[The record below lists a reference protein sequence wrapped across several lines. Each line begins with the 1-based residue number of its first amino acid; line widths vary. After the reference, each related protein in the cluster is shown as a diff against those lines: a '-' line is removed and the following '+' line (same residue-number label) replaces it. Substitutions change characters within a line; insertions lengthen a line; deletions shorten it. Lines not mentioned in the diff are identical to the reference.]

1 MEHGLLGGLFNKGV
15 PSWITGSSNS
25 WVLSTA
31 TKPTATYWHGCAL
44 ANGRIYCAQGYAN
57 SVNLGI
63 LDVYDPET
71 NTWETKTGTG
81 NKFCH
86 CTQSVISDGRYIHC
100 LAYTYHKVYDTI
112 NDTWSNATIMPT
124 NRYNL
129 VAEMVGSKIYAI
141 GGKDPNGSRQNINEC
156 YDKTTGTWTTK
167 TARPIN
173 DEMMISEVVGDSIY
187 VMGGNSYSSSNTYY
201 NYETDTWTT
210 LANLS
215 YSRLESTS
223 GCIDG
228 KIYIVGGYP
237 SNSVH
242 ICYDTSTNTCT
253 TKTSIPSG
261 RTAAS
266 SVVYNN
272 LLFVIGGTPSSET
285 SDSSSAT
292 NTVYVYIP

>member
-1 MEHGLLGGLFNKGV
+1 
-15 PSWITGSSNS
+15 
-25 WVLSTA
+25 
-31 TKPTATYWHGCAL
+31 
-44 ANGRIYCAQGYAN
+44 
-57 SVNLGI
+57 
-63 LDVYDPET
+63 
-71 NTWETKTGTG
+71 
-81 NKFCH
+81 
-86 CTQSVISDGRYIHC
+86 
-100 LAYTYHKVYDTI
+100 
-112 NDTWSNATIMPT
+112 
-124 NRYNL
+124 
-129 VAEMVGSKIYAI
+129 
-141 GGKDPNGSRQNINEC
+141 
-156 YDKTTGTWTTK
+156 
-167 TARPIN
+167 
-173 DEMMISEVVGDSIY
+173 MMISEVVGDKLY

-201 NYETDTWTT
+201 NHETDTWTT

-237 SNSVH
+237 SNNVH

-253 TKTSIPSG
+253 TKASIPSG